1 MESRYRYV
9 EFGHYRVGSRI
20 IPRQTGLGL
29 FGLYNRIHSKQ
40 ILVAYLRYILVSK
53 LAR

>member
-20 IPRQTGLGL
+20 ITQQTGLNL
-29 FGLYNRIHSKQ
+29 FGPLIYH
-40 ILVAYLRYILVSK
+40 
-53 LAR
+53 

>member
-20 IPRQTGLGL
+20 ITRQTGYAPL
-29 FGLYNRIHSKQ
+29 
-40 ILVAYLRYILVSK
+40 
-53 LAR
+53 